1 MYAGGVVVG
10 VRVVVVCVGVCGSGV
25 VRGGGVVGGVVCAG
39 GEVCGVVCVVW
50 CGVVCGVVW
59 CVVWCGV
66 VCGVVCGVW
75 CGVWCGVVRAGGMVC
90 VDVCACMA
98 SSKERCTFLSIGATS
113 SRALI
118 LLFRLLYY
126 KLMNA

>member
-1 MYAGGVVVG
+1 MCVY
-10 VRVVVVCVGVCGSGV
+10 VCI
-25 VRGGGVVGGVVCAG
+25 
-39 GEVCGVVCVVW
+39 CV

-59 CVVWCGV
+59 CVV
-66 VCGVVCGVW
+66 
-75 CGVWCGVVRAGGMVC
+75 CGVVRAGGVVC